1 MSETTQEIVSAIKN
15 RKQEQNKKVNNL
27 KSKFKP
33 NVKVKIPN
41 LGSNNQSNL
50 TIDPNSSEPFNLEQG
65 TVDNSHHSAMSLQQN
80 KMLVI
85 KSEEMKMSKKQISAA
100 QA

>member
-41 LGSNNQSNL
+41 LGSNNESDL
-50 TIDPNSSEPFNLEQG
+50 TIDPNSSETFNLEQG
-65 TVDNSHHSAMSLQQN
+65 TMDNSHHSAMSLQ
-80 KMLVI
+80 
-85 KSEEMKMSKKQISAA
+85 
-100 QA
+100 